1 MSSNVVN
8 QTAFL
13 RTSKEFPE
21 ELHQL
26 SFEVNRTYVDI
37 ANAVNN
43 RTIGIYPTNRP
54 AVTGNSYFLTTNRKQ
69 TFRQIYAVTPADI
82 AAGFITHNIPNV
94 FPGQFI
100 NCFGSY
106 TDGTDNFGLFFA
118 SSVLIAGQIT
128 FYVSATQIILL
139 PDAGAPVLTTGLIVL
154 EWITSGG
161 AQT

>member
-1 MSSNVVN
+1 VN

-13 RTSKEFPE
+13 RTAKEFPE
-21 ELHQL
+21 DTHQL

-54 AVTGNSYFLTTNRKQ
+54 AVTGNSYFQTTTRKQ
-69 TFRQIYAVTPADI
+69 TFRQIYVVTPANI
-82 AAGFITHNIPNV
+82 TAGFINHNITNV
-94 FPGQFI
+94 FAGQFI

-106 TDGTDNFGLFFA
+106 TDDINTFGLFFA
-118 SSVLIAGQIT
+118 SSVAIAGQTT
-128 FYVSATQIILL
+128 FYVTSTQIILL
-139 PDAGAPVLTTGLIVL
+139 VGAGAPVLTSGLIVL
-154 EWITSGG
+154 EWLTSGG